1 MMIQQAARQAAER
14 AGKQQQQEA
23 VELHNLFRQRS
34 GRRVVRR
41 GRHGEGL

>member
-41 GRHGEGL
+41 GQHGEGL